1 MEFLYNRLCYSEVR
15 QYRQHQRKHLCDYSV
30 VLLRPTFMLFSEKN
44 YMKVHKN
51 QWLLT
56 VPSPPAIPCGGTN
69 QGAHHGVWRADAFA
83 VTSDGTIPRDV
94 GLQPLENKVLSRGI
108 IRKSAPILAEITI
121 RKSQAIT
128 AVGLAEWGPLGY

>member
-1 MEFLYNRLCYSEVR
+1 MPQAASPGFHLSQR
-15 QYRQHQRKHLCDYSV
+15 QEQDTDFSV

-56 VPSPPAIPCGGTN
+56 VSSPPAILCGGTN

-83 VTSDGTIPRDV
+83 VT
-94 GLQPLENKVLSRGI
+94 
-108 IRKSAPILAEITI
+108 
-121 RKSQAIT
+121 
-128 AVGLAEWGPLGY
+128 